1 MAEVRSVK
9 VDSKHNYELQ
19 VQVLSQL
26 FPYSSKPSFAYFICP
41 KMSLNF
47 LDNVGKKICGEGALN
62 LGKYVNSFQPLHFPV
77 GGVGQVH
84 EALNY
89 RDRTV

>member
-1 MAEVRSVK
+1 MAEVGSLK
-9 VDSKHNYELQ
+9 VDTKHDYELQ

-47 LDNVGKKICGEGALN
+47 LDNVGKKISGEGALN
-62 LGKYVNSFQPLHFPV
+62 LGEYVNGFQPFHFPV

-84 EALNY
+84 EVLNY
-89 RDRTV
+89 RDGTV